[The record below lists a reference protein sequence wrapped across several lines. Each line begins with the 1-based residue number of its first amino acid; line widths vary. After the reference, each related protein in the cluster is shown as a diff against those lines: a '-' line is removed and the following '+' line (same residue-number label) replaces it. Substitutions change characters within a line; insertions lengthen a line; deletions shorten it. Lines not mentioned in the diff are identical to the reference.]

1 MPFVYMLR
9 CSDGSYDVG
18 MTRKDWLEERV
29 SEHQSGTFDGYTAA
43 RRPVELVWAEQF
55 DRIVDAIA
63 LERQIKGWSRA
74 KKRALIARDWDR
86 LVQLAKRPG
95 KRDASDQKTG

>member
-1 MPFVYMLR
+1 MAFVYMLR
-9 CSDGSYDVG
+9 CRDGSYYVG

-55 DRIVDAIA
+55 DRIIDAIA
-63 LERQIKGWSRA
+63 VERQIKGWSRA
-74 KKRALIARDWDR
+74 KKQALILRDWDR
-86 LVQLAKRPG
+86 LVLLARRPG
-95 KRDASDQKTG
+95 KRDSS